1 MKRSEDE
8 EGGLRLDSAMLHELR
23 TPLNQ
28 IVGYSEILA
37 EDGSISL
44 RPDLLGDLDK
54 IRQAART
61 IDRLL
66 ASMAEEGKGRRPTSD
81 STAEPTIGR
90 MSGSGRTDETDVE
103 DRSGA
108 DGRCGCAGQENA
120 ASVGPGHGRILV
132 VDDNEANGDLLR
144 RRLGRCGHHVT
155 IAENGLEALE
165 CLRRE
170 PFDLVLLDIM
180 MPELDG
186 FQTLR
191 SMRNDPELRN
201 VPVIVVSAQT
211 ELDNVVRCIEMG
223 AEDYLTKPF
232 NPTLLH
238 ARVEASLEKKR
249 LREQEQQ
256 HREQALRAEATI
268 ERHRSLA
275 EMVAGVA
282 HEINTPLGIASTAL
296 SVIENRLS
304 SQAIRTALAGN
315 GRDREFLEDVLSAAD
330 LLKKNVLRAHKLVET
345 FKKIS
350 VNQIT
355 DTLEKVNVS
364 SLLSDAVE
372 LFQLNARQARLSIN
386 IDCSGVKGGNEWV
399 GYPGYL
405 TQVIMNFLQNIERY
419 AYPAGSGGKVDVRL
433 TDDGQG
439 EAGDFSLLVRDYG
452 RGIAPGDLGKVFDP
466 FFTTG
471 RSRGGTGLGLAIVDT
486 IVRSVLKGQIAVT
499 SEFGKETCFKLT
511 FPKNLGDTPERKGA
525 GSIHVTGDE
534 AEDGASS
541 AESRGRGTS
550 SS

>member
-1 MKRSEDE
+1 
-8 EGGLRLDSAMLHELR
+8 
-23 TPLNQ
+23 
-28 IVGYSEILA
+28 
-37 EDGSISL
+37 
-44 RPDLLGDLDK
+44 
-54 IRQAART
+54 
-61 IDRLL
+61 
-66 ASMAEEGKGRRPTSD
+66 
-81 STAEPTIGR
+81 
-90 MSGSGRTDETDVE
+90 
-103 DRSGA
+103 
-108 DGRCGCAGQENA
+108 
-120 ASVGPGHGRILV
+120 
-132 VDDNEANGDLLR
+132 
-144 RRLGRCGHHVT
+144 
-155 IAENGLEALE
+155 
-165 CLRRE
+165 
-170 PFDLVLLDIM
+170 
-180 MPELDG
+180 
-186 FQTLR
+186 
-191 SMRNDPELRN
+191 
-201 VPVIVVSAQT
+201 
-211 ELDNVVRCIEMG
+211 MG

>member
-1 MKRSEDE
+1 MKGFAGQGS
-8 EGGLRLDSAMLHELR
+8 GVRLDSGMLHDLR

-37 EDGSISL
+37 EDGSISQ

-66 ASMAEEGKGRRPTSD
+66 ASMTEDGYWCRPTSD
-81 STAEPTIGR
+81 SSAEPGNACMPEIR
-90 MSGSGRTDETDVE
+90 QTDEADSE

-108 DGRCGCAGQENA
+108 DRSRDRGDQAIGSSNDRT
-120 ASVGPGHGRILV
+120 HGRILV
-132 VDDNEANGDLLR
+132 VDDNQANGDLLR

-155 IAENGLEALE
+155 IAENGLQALQ

-170 PFDLVLLDIM
+170 PFDLVLLDVM

-191 SMRNDPELRN
+191 RMRSDPVLRN

-211 ELDNVVRCIEMG
+211 ELDSVVRCIEMG

-296 SVIENRLS
+296 SVIANRLS
-304 SQAIRTALAGN
+304 SQPVRAALSAN
-315 GRDREFLEDVLSAAD
+315 ETDLELLEDVLSAAD

-355 DTLEKVNVS
+355 DTLERVNLPS
-364 SLLSDAVE
+364 MLRDAVE
-372 LFQLNARQARLSIN
+372 LFEVNAKQAKLSIG
-386 IDCSGVKGGNEWV
+386 IDCSGVRGTNVWF
-399 GYPGYL
+399 GYPGCL

-419 AYPAGSGGKVDVRL
+419 AYPAGCGGKVDLLLV
-433 TDDGQG
+433 DDNRG
-439 EAGDFSLLVRDYG
+439 EEGDFTLLVRDYG
-452 RGIAPGDLGKVFDP
+452 RGIEPDDLRKVFDP

-471 RSRGGTGLGLAIVDT
+471 RSRGGTGLGLAIVDN
-486 IVRSVLKGQIAVT
+486 IVRSVLKGTIAVT
-499 SEFGKETCFKLT
+499 SAVGKETCFKVS
-511 FPKNLGDTPERKGA
+511 FPKNLGETPERA
-525 GSIHVTGDE
+525 EAESVHAPTDE
-534 AEDGASS
+534 AEHGGSGAEARSPATPCS
-541 AESRGRGTS
+541 
-550 SS
+550 